1 MAFLWL
7 SAGMLSTAGNLL
19 RVLWHCSTQQ
29 LTGEFEHTQCHGK
42 MLHGF
47 LFSYQQMIKLTVLAL
62 TTEYLRFI
70 SLQPTLII
78 GAAILGT
85 ITYHSIG
92 VDQCRYWVILL
103 VDLHNLF
110 SLKSKV
116 QQTKTHNLI
125 ATTERTQRVQLF
137 CPKTEF
143 KKSKC
148 YFCRICTICLLS

>member
-1 MAFLWL
+1 MTVSWYAVH
-7 SAGMLSTAGNLL
+7 SRKPPTSVV
-19 RVLWHCSTQQ
+19 VLQYT
-29 LTGEFEHTQCHGK
+29 TTDEFEHAQCHGK

-47 LFSYQQMIKLTVLAL
+47 LCSYQQMMRLTVLAL
-62 TTEYLRFI
+62 TTVYLRFI

-85 ITYHSIG
+85 TTYHSLG

-110 SLKSKV
+110 SLKRRVK
-116 QQTKTHNLI
+116 QTKTHNLI

-137 CPKTEF
+137 CPKTEC

-148 YFCRICTICLLS
+148 YIGRICTIYLLS